1 MIDRPCPFFLEMEG
15 QELLADFS
23 PAFGTSPDEES
34 GAFPVN
40 QVYEQRF
47 APCNPKNEM
56 LF

>member
-1 MIDRPCPFFLEMEG
+1 MKG

-34 GAFPVN
+34 GAFPIN